1 MNSPGDMNRNEA
13 AVYHE
18 LVREGCALT
27 AYELLDS
34 VRTSGIRSP
43 TQVYRALERLAE
55 RRLVHR
61 VESMN
66 AFIACKHAHDDDQHP
81 NAVAFTIC
89 DKCGNVSEIDLST
102 VNHKL
107 SDVAAKTGF
116 KTEHTLY
123 ELRGKCRNCKSGH

>member
-1 MNSPGDMNRNEA
+1 MNSPSDMNRNEA
-13 AVYHE
+13 VVYHE

-34 VRTSGIRSP
+34 VRHSGIRSP

-66 AFIACKHAHDDDQHP
+66 AFIACTHAHDDDPYPQ
-81 NAVAFTIC
+81 AVAFAIC
-89 DKCGNVSEIDLST
+89 NKCGSVTEIDLST
-102 VNHKL
+102 IDQDL
-107 SDVAAKTGF
+107 GDCAAKSGF
-116 KTEHTLY
+116 KIDHSFF
-123 ELRGKCRNCKSGH
+123 ELHGKCRNCNTR

>member
-1 MNSPGDMNRNEA
+1 MNSPNDMNRNEA

-34 VRTSGIRSP
+34 VRPSGIRSP

-66 AFIACKHAHDDDQHP
+66 AFIACKHAHDNDQHP
-81 NAVAFTIC
+81 NAVAFAIC
-89 DKCGNVSEIDLST
+89 DKCGSVTEIDLST

-107 SDVAAKTGF
+107 GDVAAKSGF
-116 KTEHTLY
+116 RTDNSFV
-123 ELRGKCRNCKSGH
+123 ELRGKCRNCKTG

>member
-1 MNSPGDMNRNEA
+1 MNSPNDMNRNEA

-34 VRTSGIRSP
+34 VRPSGIRSP

-66 AFIACKHAHDDDQHP
+66 AFIACKHAHDNDQHP
-81 NAVAFTIC
+81 NAVAFAIC
-89 DKCGNVSEIDLST
+89 DKCGSVTEIDLST

-107 SDVAAKTGF
+107 GDVAAKSGF
-116 KTEHTLY
+116 RTDHSFV
-123 ELRGKCRNCKSGH
+123 ELRGKCRNCKTG